1 MPAKPANALDRIL
14 VGLKLKTPQGGL
26 TREQAMQAWPVRN
39 PALTAHVSDDGIVTV
54 ELPRRKDFMGGVL
67 GFLFSVPQS
76 KPVQLD
82 EVGSFVWN
90 LCDGE
95 HTVADI
101 TSALAEEYKLNRR
114 EVELSLTDYLQTLA
128 KRGIIAFAVPRE
140 IAEAAGMKGEHYPA
154 QPAEEPAPAEDEP
167 ISDFHPEPPPPA
179 QSAPEETSGLPP
191 AEADEIAD
199 AHPHAGPEQA
209 TSDTTDTP
217 TEQQDDQEHPGRL

>member
-67 GFLFSVPQS
+67 GFLFSVPKS

-95 HTVADI
+95 HTVADV
-101 TSALAEEYKLNRR
+101 TSALADEYKLNRR

-128 KRGIIAFAVPRE
+128 KRGIVAFAVPRE
-140 IAEAAGMKGEHYPA
+140 VAEAAGMKGEHYPA
-154 QPAEEPAPAEDEP
+154 QPAEEPPHAEDEA
-167 ISDFHPEPPPPA
+167 ISDFHPEPPPTEPA
-179 QSAPEETSGLPP
+179 IEETSGMAPV
-191 AEADEIAD
+191 EVDEIAD
-199 AHPHAGPEQA
+199 VHPYAAPEQEA
-209 TSDTTDTP
+209 PATTDAP
-217 TEQQDDQEHPGRL
+217 TEQQDDQEHPGGV